1 VHGNDA
7 LRPIGSA
14 FEVVPDDLQPLLDT
28 YRRLARLASRTTAPL
43 LGSRGPVPR
52 TLRIHLVATD
62 MDWSSGQGP
71 EVRGKAVDLVLL
83 LANRSRVLPSLS
95 GEGTKVLAQTT

>member
-1 VHGNDA
+1 
-7 LRPIGSA
+7 
-14 FEVVPDDLQPLLDT
+14 
-28 YRRLARLASRTTAPL
+28 
-43 LGSRGPVPR
+43 
-52 TLRIHLVATD
+52 VATD

-95 GEGTKVLAQTT
+95 GEGTKVLAQPR